1 MKKNISDRK
10 PVIDSAHA
18 PGGPKPPHD
27 REQLRKRLLQMI
39 LRNES
44 ERRSAQIPSARS
56 LRSNRATESA
66 VDLVVFDPED
76 LLGREFTSG
85 LSPKKRA

>member
-18 PGGPKPPHD
+18 QGGPQPPHD

-44 ERRSAQIPSARS
+44 ERRSARIPSGRS
-56 LRSNRATESA
+56 LRSNRATDCA

-76 LLGREFTSG
+76 LIGREFISG
-85 LSPKKRA
+85 PVPKKRA

>member
-1 MKKNISDRK
+1 MKKDISDRK

-18 PGGPKPPHD
+18 QGGPKPPHD

-44 ERRSAQIPSARS
+44 ERRSAQIPSGRT
-56 LRSNRATESA
+56 LRSNRSTEFA

-76 LLGREFTSG
+76 LIGRELTSG
-85 LSPKKRA
+85 PAPKKRA